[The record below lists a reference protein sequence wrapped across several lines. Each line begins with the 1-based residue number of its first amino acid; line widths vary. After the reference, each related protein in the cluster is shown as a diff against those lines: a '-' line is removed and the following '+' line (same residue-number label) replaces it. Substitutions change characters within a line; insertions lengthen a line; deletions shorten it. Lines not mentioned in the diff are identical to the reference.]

1 MAKNGGAASIDGPDP
16 DTLSQPA
23 PGSGAP
29 QPAHDGREYWRREAH
44 HFKKRAIEAERLAG
58 ELDAKLLA
66 ASLVIV
72 GLKKQIAAAQA
83 GGST

>member
-1 MAKNGGAASIDGPDP
+1 MAKNGGAATIDGPE
-16 DTLSQPA
+16 LQQPA